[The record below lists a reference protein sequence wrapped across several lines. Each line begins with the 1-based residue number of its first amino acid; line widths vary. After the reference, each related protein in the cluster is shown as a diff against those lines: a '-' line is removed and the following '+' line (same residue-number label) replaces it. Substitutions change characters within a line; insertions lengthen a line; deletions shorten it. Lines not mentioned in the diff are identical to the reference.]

1 LFIVL
6 NVNIYTYIITTEDTE
21 NTEGMCLYFL
31 YSVFSVLSVV
41 KFSLEIGE
49 GIWVIDYSLKVL
61 FDMSAIIVK
70 ELTKKF
76 GEFTAVDGVSFSV
89 EPGELFGLLG
99 PNGAGKTTIL
109 NMLTTLLLPTAGDAE
124 IAGYDLRRDPGEVRN
139 NIGIIFQDPSLDIG
153 LTGRENLEFRAMM
166 YSIGSE
172 ERKKRIREVLDVVGL
187 ADKADILVE
196 NYSGGMKRRL
206 EIARGLIHYPKV
218 LFLDEPTL
226 GLDAQTRRS
235 IWDHIR
241 NLNRN
246 YGTSVI
252 LTTHYMEE
260 ADYLCDRIA
269 IIDHGKIIA
278 LDTPSGLKNCLRGDC
293 VSLAIEGRGDL
304 IAAALGEKEWVREIV
319 QNGEMLDVI
328 ISDYEKNIPSIFQTA
343 GNLGI
348 GISSINFSKPSLED
362 VFIRLTGSIIREQEG
377 SRQSARR
384 DRMRRRML
392 R

>member
-1 LFIVL
+1 
-6 NVNIYTYIITTEDTE
+6 
-21 NTEGMCLYFL
+21 
-31 YSVFSVLSVV
+31 
-41 KFSLEIGE
+41 
-49 GIWVIDYSLKVL
+49 
-61 FDMSAIIVK
+61 MSTIIVK

-76 GEFTAVDGVSFSV
+76 GEFTAVDSVSFSI
-89 EPGELFGLLG
+89 ETGELFGLLG
-99 PNGAGKTTIL
+99 PNGAGKTTII

-124 IAGYDLRRDPGEVRN
+124 IAGYDLRRDPARIRN

-153 LTGRENLEFRAMM
+153 LTGRENLEFHAMM
-166 YSIGSE
+166 YSIGSD

-187 ADKADILVE
+187 TDKADILVE

-235 IWDHIR
+235 IWEHIR
-241 NLNRN
+241 KLNRN

-269 IIDHGKIIA
+269 IIDQGKIIA
-278 LDTPSGLKNCLRGDC
+278 LDTPSGLKNRLRGDC
-293 VSLAIEGRGDL
+293 VSLEIEGKADIFSAVL
-304 IAAALGEKEWVREIV
+304 EEKDWVKEVV
-319 QNGEMLDVI
+319 QNGKMLDVI
-328 ISDYEKNIPSIFQTA
+328 ISDYEKNIPDIFQTA
-343 GNLGI
+343 GGLGI
-348 GISSINFSKPSLED
+348 GISSINFNKPSLED
-362 VFIRLTGSIIREQEG
+362 VFLRLTGSTIREQEG
-377 SRQSARR
+377 SRKSIRR
-384 DRMRRRML
+384 ERMRRRML

>member
-1 LFIVL
+1 
-6 NVNIYTYIITTEDTE
+6 
-21 NTEGMCLYFL
+21 
-31 YSVFSVLSVV
+31 
-41 KFSLEIGE
+41 
-49 GIWVIDYSLKVL
+49 
-61 FDMSAIIVK
+61 MSAIIVK

-76 GEFTAVDGVSFSV
+76 GEFTAVDRVSFSV
-89 EPGELFGLLG
+89 ETGELFGLLG
-99 PNGAGKTTIL
+99 PNGAGKTTII

-124 IAGYDLRRDPGEVRN
+124 IAGYNLKGNPHEIRN

-153 LTGRENLEFRAMM
+153 LTGRENLEFHAMM
-166 YSIGSE
+166 YNIRSD

-187 ADKADILVE
+187 VDKADILVE

-278 LDTPSGLKNCLRGDC
+278 LDTPSGLKKCLRGDF
-293 VSLAIEGRGDL
+293 VSLTIEENIDL
-304 IAAALGEKEWVREIV
+304 IAAALGKKEWVKETA
-319 QNGEMLDVI
+319 QNGKNLDI
-328 ISDYEKNIPSIFQTA
+328 ILSNYEKNIPDIFQIA

-362 VFIRLTGSIIREQEG
+362 VFIRLTGSTIREQEG
-377 SRQSARR
+377 GRKTVRR

>member
-1 LFIVL
+1 
-6 NVNIYTYIITTEDTE
+6 
-21 NTEGMCLYFL
+21 
-31 YSVFSVLSVV
+31 
-41 KFSLEIGE
+41 
-49 GIWVIDYSLKVL
+49 
-61 FDMSAIIVK
+61 MSAIIVK

-76 GEFTAVDGVSFSV
+76 GEFTAVDSVSFSI
-89 EPGELFGLLG
+89 ETGELFGLLG
-99 PNGAGKTTIL
+99 PNGAGKTTII

-124 IAGYDLRRDPGEVRN
+124 IAGYDLRRDPARIRN

-153 LTGRENLEFRAMM
+153 LTGRENLEFHAMM
-166 YSIGSE
+166 YSIGSD

-235 IWDHIR
+235 IWEHIR
-241 NLNRN
+241 KLNRN

-278 LDTPSGLKNCLRGDC
+278 LDTPSGLKSRLRGDC
-293 VSLAIEGRGDL
+293 VSLEIEGKAD
-304 IAAALGEKEWVREIV
+304 IFSAALEEKDWVKEVV
-319 QNGEMLDVI
+319 QNGKMLDVI
-328 ISDYEKNIPSIFQTA
+328 ISDYEKNIPGIFQTA
-343 GNLGI
+343 GGLDI
-348 GISSINFSKPSLED
+348 GISSINFNKPSLED
-362 VFIRLTGSIIREQEG
+362 VFLRLTGSTIREQEG
-377 SRQSARR
+377 SRKSVRR
-384 DRMRRRML
+384 ERMRRRML

>member
-1 LFIVL
+1 MSS
-6 NVNIYTYIITTEDTE
+6 II
-21 NTEGMCLYFL
+21 
-31 YSVFSVLSVV
+31 
-41 KFSLEIGE
+41 I
-49 GIWVIDYSLKVL
+49 
-61 FDMSAIIVK
+61 K

-76 GEFTAVDGVSFSV
+76 GEFTAVDRVSFSV

-124 IAGYDLRRDPGEVRN
+124 IAGYGLIRDPGEIRN
-139 NIGIIFQDPSLDIG
+139 SIGIIFQDPSLDIG
-153 LTGRENLEFRAMM
+153 LTGRENLEFHAMM
-166 YSIGSE
+166 YNIGSD
-172 ERKKRIREVLDVVGL
+172 ERKKRIWEVLDVVGL

-293 VSLAIEGRGDL
+293 VSLTIEGRIEL
-304 IAAALGEKEWVREIV
+304 IAAALEEKEWVKEIV
-319 QNGEMLDVI
+319 PNGKTLDVI
-328 ISDYEKNIPSIFQTA
+328 LSDYGKNIPYIFQTA

-362 VFIRLTGSIIREQEG
+362 VFLRLTGSIIREQEG

>member
-1 LFIVL
+1 
-6 NVNIYTYIITTEDTE
+6 
-21 NTEGMCLYFL
+21 
-31 YSVFSVLSVV
+31 
-41 KFSLEIGE
+41 
-49 GIWVIDYSLKVL
+49 
-61 FDMSAIIVK
+61 MSAIIIK

-89 EPGELFGLLG
+89 ETGELFGLLG

-124 IAGYDLRRDPGEVRN
+124 IAGYDLRRDPDEIRN

-153 LTGRENLEFRAMM
+153 LTGRENLEFHAMM
-166 YSIGSE
+166 YNIGSD
-172 ERKKRIREVLDVVGL
+172 ERKKRIREVLDIVGL

-206 EIARGLIHYPKV
+206 EIARGLVHYPKV

-278 LDTPSGLKNCLRGDC
+278 LNTPSGLKKCLRGDC
-293 VSLAIEGRGDL
+293 VSLTIEGRIDL
-304 IAAALGEKEWVREIV
+304 IATALGEKEWVKEIIR
-319 QNGEMLDVI
+319 NEKMLDVI
-328 ISDYEKNIPSIFQTA
+328 TSDYEKNIPDIFQTA

-362 VFIRLTGSIIREQEG
+362 VFIRLTGSTIREQEG
-377 SRQSARR
+377 SRKTVRR
-384 DRMRRRML
+384 ERMRRRML

>member
-1 LFIVL
+1 
-6 NVNIYTYIITTEDTE
+6 
-21 NTEGMCLYFL
+21 
-31 YSVFSVLSVV
+31 
-41 KFSLEIGE
+41 
-49 GIWVIDYSLKVL
+49 
-61 FDMSAIIVK
+61 MSAIIIK

-76 GEFTAVDGVSFSV
+76 GEFTAVDSVSFSV

-99 PNGAGKTTIL
+99 PNGAGKTTII

-124 IAGYDLRRDPGEVRN
+124 IAGYDLRQDPGEVRN

-153 LTGRENLEFRAMM
+153 LTGRENLEFHAMM
-166 YSIGSE
+166 YNIGSD

-260 ADYLCDRIA
+260 ADFLCDRIA

-293 VSLAIEGRGDL
+293 VSLTIEGRVDL
-304 IAAALGEKEWVREIV
+304 IAAALGEKEWVKEIV
-319 QNGEMLDVI
+319 PKGKTLDVI
-328 ISDYEKNIPSIFQTA
+328 LSDYEKNIPDIFQTA
-343 GNLGI
+343 SNLGI
-348 GISSINFSKPSLED
+348 EISSINFSKPSLED

-377 SRQSARR
+377 SRQSVRR